1 MTMSFYTETGPRADL
16 AALDVNLPEGYI
28 GTAMYPV
35 VPVTEK
41 AGSVA
46 YATVKADSTAQT
58 GRVAGAAPTATQIA
72 NSATTWSAA
81 EIIDR
86 AAITPDE
93 VKQMGGIDK
102 ADAVGAKWAMR
113 QVLKAREL
121 LIAAKILGTAD
132 DSFDPAKLRTDMQTA
147 RQALRLYPGRTV
159 LAASTYVLNAMVQ
172 NIAATATI
180 GDAFARIVTGVNA
193 AEAAM
198 GLSFEAW
205 KRGLAMFLGVDDVLA
220 GDDAVWNS
228 STYAGKFAIVKV
240 DNTNDPLSHKYMP
253 VIGKTFTFLPDG
265 GSGWEVQSVGDRTLI
280 NNFYDAKQWVNVV
293 ELNAAAVYVFD
304 GVTA

>member
-1 MTMSFYTETGPRADL
+1 MSFYTETDARPDL
-16 AALDVNLPEGYI
+16 AALEVNLPEGYI
-28 GTAMYPV
+28 GTKLYPV
-35 VPVTEK
+35 VNITEK

-46 YATVKADSTAQT
+46 YATVTAATTAQT

-72 NSATTWSAA
+72 NSATTWSCS
-81 EIIDR
+81 EIIER
-86 AAITPDE
+86 AAVTPDE
-93 VKQMGGIDK
+93 VKQMGGIEK

-113 QVLKAREL
+113 SVLKARET

-132 DSFDPAKLRTDMQTA
+132 DTFDAAKLRTDMQTA

-159 LAASTYVLNAMVQ
+159 LAASSFVLNAMVQ
-172 NIAATATI
+172 NIAAESDV
-180 GDAFARIVTGVNA
+180 GSAFARIVTGVNA

-220 GDDAVWNS
+220 GDDDVWNS
-228 STYAGKFAIVKV
+228 GTYAGKFAIVKA
-240 DNTNDPLSHKYMP
+240 DNTNDPLSHKYIP

-265 GSGWEVQSVGDRTLI
+265 GNGWEVQSVGDRTLI

-293 ELNAAAVYVFD
+293 ELNSGAVYVFD
-304 GVTA
+304 GVSA